1 MSRGRVVVIEDD
13 IDVAAT
19 LLDELVGRDY
29 EVMTATTAKE
39 GLEVV
44 EACQPDVVLLDMSLP
59 GMSGPELLGVFGRV
73 HPRLPVIVLTG
84 TVDPRI
90 LTQIAERRPFHL
102 LHKPYDVEALDR
114 LVAAAADESRAR
126 AGRSAAS

>member
-44 EACQPDVVLLDMSLP
+44 DAFRPDVVLLDISLP
-59 GMSGPELLGVFGRV
+59 GLSGPGLLTVFGRV
-73 HPRLPVIVLTG
+73 HPWLPVIVVTS

-90 LTQIAERRPFHL
+90 LARIADHKPFHL
-102 LHKPYDVEALDR
+102 VNKPYDLEALDR
-114 LVAAAADESRAR
+114 LVAAAADESRTR
-126 AGRSAAS
+126 AGRPAF

>member
-29 EVMTATTAKE
+29 EVLTATTAKE

-44 EACQPDVVLLDMSLP
+44 EAWQPDVVLLDVVLP
-59 GMSGPELLGVFGRV
+59 GMSGPELLSVLGRV
-73 HPRLPVIVLTG
+73 YPRLPVIVLTG
-84 TVDPRI
+84 TLDPRI

-126 AGRSAAS
+126 AGRSAS